1 MMLIALTIPL
11 AHAGHW
17 LASLLYLVP
26 VIILG
31 GGILWQR
38 RNDKRAREAGETVDD
53 ADVPFTDE

>member
-1 MMLIALTIPL
+1 MIFLAYMIPL

-17 LASLLYLVP
+17 AAGLLYMLP
-26 VIILG
+26 VFILG

-38 RNDKRAREAGETVDD
+38 RNDKRLRDSGETVDD

>member
-1 MMLIALTIPL
+1 MMLSMLELPL

-17 LASLLYLVP
+17 LANLLYLLP
-26 VIILG
+26 VAILAA
-31 GGILWQR
+31 GILWQR